1 MSSSLLRRVTV
12 GLAALTGLLGTSLV
26 GICAANA
33 VTVPILVADVDSGK
47 VIYAQAPTD
56 PWYPASITKLM
67 TTYVALDLVR
77 QGKVSLDSMI
87 TISAAAAAEPPS
99 KMGFKPGT
107 QLTLDNA
114 LKIIMV
120 KSANDIAYAI
130 GENLGGSI
138 DNFAALMNET
148 AQRIGMHDS
157 HWYNPNGLPD
167 PRQWTSARDMAVL
180 ARALIRDFPDS
191 HDLFS
196 ISAIQFGHAVMPNH
210 NGLLGRYPGTDG
222 MKTGFICAGGFN
234 VVATATRNGRRI
246 VTIVMGQPSPRERDV
261 KAADLFDYAFGQSAG
276 WTSPTL
282 DALPAS
288 ALPAPPDMRPFVCGG
303 KKPPAI
309 EDGPGA
315 LSAPGSAAQLI
326 GGSAANSP
334 ALAMAAFSNPA
345 LRARSLPPRAPLQ
358 PIAVW
363 IGHNPAEGQQ
373 ILDAQ
378 EAEQK
383 AAAANTRA
391 AKLEAAKAKRAAAL
405 EAAKQARE
413 ARAERVQAAKAA
425 KAAAKADVKT
435 AAKPEAKPAPK
446 VAAKAG
452 HPMPRA
458 ASAYTAAETPTMPE
472 AKPGKGLAKPAAKTA
487 AHKPA
492 PAKAAAK
499 KPAAKKAAADE

>member
-1 MSSSLLRRVTV
+1 MSSSLNRRLTV
-12 GLAALTGLLGTSLV
+12 GLAALAGLFGTSLV
-26 GICAANA
+26 GLATAQA

-47 VIYAQAPTD
+47 VIYSQAPTD

-87 TISAAAAAEPPS
+87 TISGAAAAEPPS

-120 KSANDIAYAI
+120 KSANDVAYAI

-138 DNFAALMNET
+138 DTFSAMMNET
-148 AQRIGMHDS
+148 AVRIGMRDS

-167 PRQWTSARDMAVL
+167 SRQWTSARDMAIL

-196 ISAIQFGHAVMPNH
+196 ISAIQFGRAVMPNH

-222 MKTGFICAGGFN
+222 MKTGFICSGGFN

-261 KAADLFDYAFGQSAG
+261 KAADLFDYAFAQGAG

-288 ALPAPPDMRPFVCGG
+288 ALPTPPDMRPFVCGG

-315 LSAPGSAAQLI
+315 LNAPGSAAQLV
-326 GGSAANSP
+326 GGAAANSP
-334 ALAMAAFSNPA
+334 ALALAAFSNPA

-363 IGHNPAEGQQ
+363 VGRNPAEGQQ
-373 ILDAQ
+373 IIDAQ

-391 AKLEAAKAKRAAAL
+391 ARLEAAKAKRLAAI

-413 ARAERVQAAKAA
+413 ARAQAAKDAA
-425 KAAAKADVKT
+425 ATKAATRT
-435 AAKPEAKPAPK
+435 AAKPAPK
-446 VAAKAG
+446 VAAKPS
-452 HPMPRA
+452 HPLPRA
-458 ASAYTAAETPTMPE
+458 ASAYTAVDSPAMPE
-472 AKPGKGLAKPAAKTA
+472 AKPGKGLTKPAPKAA

-492 PAKAAAK
+492 PASTAAKAVK

>member
-1 MSSSLLRRVTV
+1 MSSSLFRRLTV
-12 GLAALTGLLGTSLV
+12 GLVALTGVVGTSLA
-26 GICAANA
+26 GIRAAEA

-99 KMGFKPGT
+99 KMGFRPGT

-138 DNFAALMNET
+138 DNFAAMMNET
-148 AQRIGMHDS
+148 AQRIGMRDS

-196 ISAIQFGHAVMPNH
+196 ISAIQFGRAVMPNH

-222 MKTGFICAGGFN
+222 MKTGFICSGGFN

-315 LSAPGSAAQLI
+315 LSAPGSAAQLV
-326 GGSAANSP
+326 GGAAANNP
-334 ALAMAAFSNPA
+334 ALALAAFSNPA
-345 LRARSLPPRAPLQ
+345 LRARTLPPRAPLQ
-358 PIAVW
+358 PVAVW
-363 IGHNPAEGQQ
+363 IGRNPAEGQQ
-373 ILDAQ
+373 ILDAE

-383 AAAANTRA
+383 AAAANART
-391 AKLEAAKAKRAAAL
+391 AKLEAAKARRAAAL

-413 ARAERVQAAKAA
+413 ARAERAQAA
-425 KAAAKADVKT
+425 KAAAKPT
-435 AAKPEAKPAPK
+435 PK
-446 VAAKAG
+446 VAAKAA
-452 HPMPRA
+452 HPLPRS
-458 ASAYTAAETPTMPE
+458 ASAYTAVETQAMPE
-472 AKPGKGLAKPAAKTA
+472 AKPGKGLSKPAPKAA
-487 AHKPA
+487 AHKPV
-492 PAKAAAK
+492 PAKAATKAAPK
-499 KPAAKKAAADE
+499 KAAAKKAAADE

>member
-1 MSSSLLRRVTV
+1 MSSSLFRRFTV
-12 GLAALTGLLGTSLV
+12 GLVALAGLLGPSLV
-26 GICAANA
+26 GIRAAYA
-33 VTVPILVADVDSGK
+33 ITVPILVVDVDSGK

-130 GENLGGSI
+130 GETLGGSV
-138 DNFAALMNET
+138 DGFAALMNET
-148 AQRIGMHDS
+148 AQRIGMRDS
-157 HWYNPNGLPD
+157 RWYNPNGLPD

-180 ARALIRDFPDS
+180 ARALIRDFPDA
-191 HDLFS
+191 HGLFS
-196 ISAIQFGHAVMPNH
+196 ISAIQFGRAVMANH

-222 MKTGFICAGGFN
+222 MKTGFICSGGFN
-234 VVATATRNGRRI
+234 VVATATRGGRRVI
-246 VTIVMGQPSPRERDV
+246 TVVMGQPTPRERDV
-261 KAADLFDYAFGQSAG
+261 KAADLFDYAFAQNAG

-282 DALPAS
+282 DALPTS
-288 ALPAPPDMRPFVCGG
+288 ALAAPPDMRPYVCGG

-309 EDGPGA
+309 EDGAGA
-315 LSAPGSAAQLI
+315 LTAPGSAAQLI
-326 GGSAANSP
+326 GGAAANSP
-334 ALAMAAFSNPA
+334 ALALAAFSNPA

-363 IGHNPAEGQQ
+363 IGHNPTEGQQ
-373 ILDAQ
+373 ILDTQ

-383 AAAANTRA
+383 NAAANSRA
-391 AKLEAAKAKRAAAL
+391 ARLEAAKVKRAAAL

-413 ARAERVQAAKAA
+413 ARLERAQAAKAA
-425 KAAAKADVKT
+425 
-435 AAKPEAKPAPK
+435 AKPAPK
-446 VAAKAG
+446 VAAKAA
-452 HPMPRA
+452 HPLPRN
-458 ASAYTAAETPTMPE
+458 ASAYTSVETPGMPE
-472 AKPGKGLAKPAAKTA
+472 AKPGKGLSKPAPKAS

-492 PAKAAAK
+492 AAKAAAK
-499 KPAAKKAAADE
+499 APAKKAAAHKAAAEE